1 MSNFQ
6 GISLDGMF
14 LLAENRF
21 RDSKSFYEEQKPQIK
36 KLVLDPLRD
45 LAEDLAGPML
55 AVDSRIITD
64 PNRNGCISRIRR
76 DNRYTHDKSMYRE
89 NVWVG
94 FMRDKKA
101 FVCAP
106 GFFADM
112 SAKGST
118 YGMGFYYATPRLM
131 QTVRRMIDERPGP
144 WTKALRQAEAAG
156 FAPYGDRYA
165 RPKKEGLSPLLDGVY
180 NRKTVGMER
189 FDPDPAFFG
198 SAALVES
205 LQQAFTALIPLYR
218 LLIAAVERDVE
229 QGIGCADASANTPA
243 AYVAGDSA
251 F

>member
-21 RDSKSFYEEQKPQIK
+21 RDSKNFYEEHKPQIK

-55 AVDSRIITD
+55 AVDPRIITD

-131 QTVRRMIDERPGP
+131 QTVRKMIDEKPAP
-144 WTKALRQAEAAG
+144 WTRALRQAEAAG
-156 FAPYGDRYA
+156 FASYGDHYA
-165 RPKKEGLSPLLDGVY
+165 RPKKEGLSPLLDSIY
-180 NRKTVGMER
+180 NCKTVGMER
-189 FDPDPAFFG
+189 FEPDPAFFG
-198 SAALVES
+198 SAALVDVLKE
-205 LQQAFTALIPLYR
+205 AFTALVPLYR
-218 LLIAAVERDVE
+218 LLIAAVERDIALE
-229 QGIGCADASANTPA
+229 
-243 AYVAGDSA
+243 GDMA
-251 F
+251 TA

>member
-89 NVWVG
+89 KMCIRDRAMAPIFRRKPPAMITVN
-94 FMRDKKA
+94 MRM
-101 FVCAP
+101 
-106 GFFADM
+106 DM
-112 SAKGST
+112 
-118 YGMGFYYATPRLM
+118 RLM
-131 QTVRRMIDERPGP
+131 ATTDRRIRTQKNTTQTMSSWMRCMAS
-144 WTKALRQAEAAG
+144 WM
-156 FAPYGDRYA
+156 
-165 RPKKEGLSPLLDGVY
+165 LD
-180 NRKTVGMER
+180 
-189 FDPDPAFFG
+189 
-198 SAALVES
+198 
-205 LQQAFTALIPLYR
+205 
-218 LLIAAVERDVE
+218 AVL
-229 QGIGCADASANTPA
+229 
-243 AYVAGDSA
+243 
-251 F
+251 